1 VWIKKGG
8 VVLSSWFGGSV
19 AQLVSEM
26 SGYVKSVQLMD
37 FAVAMSD
44 QKGLVER
51 RLKVARCGQKL

>member
-1 VWIKKGG
+1 MQIKRGRGG
-8 VVLSSWFGGSV
+8 FGPV

-44 QKGLVER
+44 QKGFGGKTDETFF
-51 RLKVARCGQKL
+51 RCVWK

>member
-1 VWIKKGG
+1 
-8 VVLSSWFGGSV
+8 V

-44 QKGLVER
+44 QSCRRWVWIVKGNTLSKGNYHYSI
-51 RLKVARCGQKL
+51 LGH